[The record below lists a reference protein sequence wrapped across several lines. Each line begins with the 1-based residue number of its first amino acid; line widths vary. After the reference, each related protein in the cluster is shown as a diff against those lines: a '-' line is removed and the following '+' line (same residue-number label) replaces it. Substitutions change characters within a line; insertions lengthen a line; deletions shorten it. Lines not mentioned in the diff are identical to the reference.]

1 MADEKQERRVNIE
14 DLPAREQELSD
25 EEAKDVKGGLLLP
38 AVQRVREAA
47 ARTSS
52 TSDDSAS
59 GNIVAGNTIGSS
71 GDGSV

>member
-38 AVQRVREAA
+38 AIQSAREAA
-47 ARTSS
+47 RRSS

-59 GNIVAGNTIGSS
+59 GNLVAGNTIGTSS
-71 GDGSV
+71 DGTS